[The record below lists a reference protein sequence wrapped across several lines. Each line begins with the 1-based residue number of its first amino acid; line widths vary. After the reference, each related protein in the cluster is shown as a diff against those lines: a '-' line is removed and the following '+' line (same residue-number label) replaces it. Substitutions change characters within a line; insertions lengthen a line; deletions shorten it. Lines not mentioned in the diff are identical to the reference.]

1 MKERRFEKKLIRG
14 LACAVFWLAVWVAAS
29 ALIGR
34 DVVLPMPHKVLFRL
48 ADLVATGDFW
58 LACLRSLLGVFLGF
72 LAGVTAG
79 TLAAAASHRFAAV
92 STLLSPALATVKA
105 TPVASF
111 IILLLFL
118 VRRTAVPPV
127 AAALM
132 VLPVVFS
139 HVKNALSSLPKD
151 LGEVCEIFRFSR
163 KKKIRFYYLPHILP
177 HFRAACRSA
186 IGLSWKAGIAAEVIC
201 TPGGTIG
208 TNLYYAKNY
217 LATEDML
224 AWTVTVILFSFLI
237 EKAVIRLI
245 FSRRGEGETV

>member
-1 MKERRFEKKLIRG
+1 MKKRHFEKSLLRG
-14 LACAVFWLAVWVAAS
+14 LLCGLFWLGLWVAAA

-48 ADLVATGDFW
+48 AELARTADFW
-58 LACLRSLLGVFLGF
+58 TACLRSLGGVFLGF
-72 LAGVTAG
+72 AIGVTAG
-79 TLAAAASHRFAAV
+79 TLAAVASHRFSAV
-92 STLLSPALATVKA
+92 STLLTPALATVKA

-118 VRRTAVPPV
+118 VDRNAVPPV
-127 AAALM
+127 AASLM
-132 VLPVVFS
+132 VIPVVFS

-151 LGEVCEIFRFSR
+151 LGEVCEVYHFSR
-163 KKKIRFYYLPHILP
+163 KKKLRYFYFPHVMP
-177 HFRAACRSA
+177 HVRAACRSA

-201 TPGGTIG
+201 TPRGTIG

-224 AWTVTVILFSFLI
+224 AWTVTVVLLSFVI
-237 EKAVIRLI
+237 EKAVIRLL
-245 FSRRGEGETV
+245 FLHRGEEESV

>member
-1 MKERRFEKKLIRG
+1 MEKRRFVKSLAKG
-14 LACAVFWLAVWVAAS
+14 LLCILFWLAVWVAAS

-34 DVVLPMPHKVLFRL
+34 DVVLPMPQKVLFRL
-48 ADLVATGDFW
+48 AELAGTGEFW
-58 LACLRSLLGVFLGF
+58 FTCLRSLGGVFLGF
-72 LAGVTAG
+72 AVGVTVG
-79 TLAAAASHRFAAV
+79 SLAAIVSHRFSAV

-118 VRRTAVPPV
+118 VDRNAVPSV
-127 AAALM
+127 AASLM
-132 VLPVVFS
+132 VIPVVFS

-151 LGEVCEIFRFSR
+151 LGEVCEIFRFSL

-186 IGLSWKAGIAAEVIC
+186 IGLSWKAGIAAEVIS

-224 AWTVTVILFSFLI
+224 AWTVTVVVLSFLI
-237 EKAVIRLI
+237 EKAVIRL
-245 FSRRGEGETV
+245 FFPRSGEGETV